1 MISIIIPVINEEGT
15 IVTLLDYISKNS
27 TVKNISEVIVV
38 DGGSQDKTLQII
50 DFYAKNAD
58 VNVRLISSEKGRA
71 RQMNKGVRN
80 ATGSILYFL
89 HADSFPPKSFDESII
104 SEIKN
109 ESRIQV

>member
-50 DFYAKNAD
+50 DFFIHHLLFKNGL
-58 VNVRLISSEKGRA
+58 NFR
-71 RQMNKGVRN
+71 
-80 ATGSILYFL
+80 
-89 HADSFPPKSFDESII
+89 
-104 SEIKN
+104 
-109 ESRIQV
+109 SRPTVVSGP